1 MIMEIECKKPYKA
14 KAPGDTILQIRQI
27 LHDKLGIIL
36 KEEHFKGDNEFYSC
50 RVTIANNGIGD
61 LGIGTNGKGMTFE
74 YALASAYGE
83 FMERLQNQALIF
95 NRHLGNRYLN
105 NSKCDSE
112 LFAILSEKDAVL
124 NYFFAPDEE
133 LITYD
138 SSKRDLLKQCIN
150 QSELDL
156 ADKYYNGRLIPLV
169 PYANVTDS
177 VIEKLPASLIF
188 ANCTSNGMCA
198 GNTPFEA
205 IIQGLCEILERY
217 ILRRIYYENL
227 SFPTIPLDFFEGSSI
242 YHKINILKQKYG
254 WNFLIK
260 DCSCGIN
267 LPAVGILIIDNINC
281 KYKFH
286 LGVDPSP
293 VTALERSITETYQG
307 RSRVCFQD
315 LNWETQEQLLNDPK
329 LKELELSK
337 TCTRG
342 VGQYPISLLSST
354 PSFPLSSIDK
364 DWGVSDESDLKKLL
378 DIYKELGHSVY
389 IRDVSFLK
397 FPAYSIYVPGIS
409 CPKGL
414 PLSDNASFG
423 YTSNMG
429 ASYLNLECTDNEH
442 LKSIIQHFEQ
452 SPRGVKTVNFYNT
465 EDFWSSYN
473 QSLILSLLNYS
484 IGNYRN
490 AIEHFDAFMADSNFD
505 TTQETR
511 FFKCI
516 QGILYNKATGIDCE
530 SNIIFD
536 NDLYESALS
545 FLEDKHYLN
554 FMKHSNCDNCS
565 SCGIRNSCRL
575 IDALVLARRIETV
588 YEQNLPKQEDF
599 LQLFKFL

>member
-1 MIMEIECKKPYKA
+1 MIMGIERKKPYKA
-14 KAPGDTILQIRQI
+14 KAPGDTILQVRKI
-27 LHDKLGIIL
+27 LHDELGILL

-50 RVTIANNGIGD
+50 RITIANNNIGD

-83 FMERLQNQALIF
+83 FMERLQNQSLIF
-95 NRHLGNRYLN
+95 NRHLGNRYLIDPN
-105 NSKCDSE
+105 CSSE
-112 LFAILSEKDAVL
+112 LLSILTKKDALL

-133 LITYD
+133 LISFD
-138 SSKRDLLKQCIN
+138 HSKREILKQCIN
-150 QSELDL
+150 QSELNL
-156 ADKYYNGRLIPLV
+156 ADRLYNGRLIPMV
-169 PYANVTDS
+169 PYVNVTKS

-227 SFPTIPLDFFEGSSI
+227 SFPTIPMDYFKGSSI
-242 YHKINILKQKYG
+242 YYKINILKQRYN
-254 WNFLIK
+254 WDFLIK

-267 LPAVGILIIDNINC
+267 MPAVGILILDKNNC

-293 VTALERSITETYQG
+293 ITALERSITETYQG
-307 RSRVCFQD
+307 RSSVCFQD
-315 LNWETQEQLLNDPK
+315 LDWEIQDQLLNDTQ

-354 PSFPLSSIDK
+354 PSFQLSPVDEN
-364 DWGVSDESDLKKLL
+364 WGVSDESDLKKLL
-378 DIYKELGHSVY
+378 GIFEVLGHPVF

-423 YTSNMG
+423 YASNIG
-429 ASYLNLECTDNEH
+429 ASYLNLEHADEDH

-465 EDFWSSYN
+465 ADFWSSYN

-484 IGNYRN
+484 VGNYSK
-490 AIEHFDAFMADSNFD
+490 AIEHFDAFMATSSFD
-505 TTQETR
+505 TTQETI

-516 QGILYNKATGIDCE
+516 QGILYNKASGTKCE
-530 SNIIFD
+530 SNVFFD
-536 NDLYESALS
+536 NDVYESALM
-545 FLEDKHYLN
+545 FLESKHYLE
-554 FMKHSNCDNCS
+554 FMNHSNCDNCG

-575 IDALVLARRIETV
+575 VDALVLARRIEKV
-588 YEQNLPKQEDF
+588 YERNLPKQEDL
-599 LQLFKFL
+599 LQLFKAL